1 MERFAP
7 LLVDEADATP
17 RSFERARAVGY
28 RGVSVKNC
36 KGVFRALANFGVCLR
51 DEAWF
56 QSGEDL
62 TNVGVLALQQ
72 DLVTQSVL
80 GMPHV
85 ERNGHR
91 YLRGLDHLP
100 EPVAQRALGEHS
112 DLYRPL
118 GTGAAVR
125 IQQGEVRVRS
135 ALGAVGYGTAI
146 DDFGVALE
154 VAAEA

>member
-1 MERFAP
+1 M
-7 LLVDEADATP
+7 
-17 RSFERARAVGY
+17 
-28 RGVSVKNC
+28 
-36 KGVFRALANFGVCLR
+36 FRALANFGVCLR

-91 YLRGLDHLP
+91 YLRGLDHLS

-135 ALGAVGYGTAI
+135 ALEAVGYGTAI